1 MPSHLHEALLQLFR
15 NYPAL
20 AAELMQ
26 SALRVELPRFTDAHI
41 HAADLTEIRPVEYR
55 ADLVVLL
62 LIENE
67 PVYGIIVE
75 VQLSSDPRKRYVW
88 PVYAATLRAQL
99 ECPVHL
105 LVVTDND
112 TVATWAAQS
121 IEMGGGNTFTPLVIG
136 PSGVP
141 EIVDDDQAQADP
153 ELAVLSAMAH
163 GKGQDVT
170 QSARIA
176 AAAQRVCAGL
186 DNERA
191 GLYVDLI
198 YISLSEAARRVLQE
212 MLPANYEYQSDF
224 ARKYYGQGKN
234 EGRAEGRAEGLAEG
248 SRERLIGLI
257 AKLLG
262 LRFGPLDDVTLSRIA
277 ATSSA
282 ELEKVAERLLSAPTL
297 DAALGIAA
305 DQSQVNTTE

>member
-15 NYPAL
+15 SRPAL
-20 AAELMQ
+20 APKLTP
-26 SALRVELPRFTDAHI
+26 SASPVQLPCYTDARI

-99 ECPVHL
+99 ECPVHV
-105 LVVTDND
+105 LVVTDDD

-121 IEMGGGNTFTPLVIG
+121 IDLGGGNTFTPLVIA

-163 GKGQDVT
+163 GQDQDVT
-170 QSARIA
+170 RSARIA

-191 GLYVDLI
+191 GLYLDLI
-198 YISLSEAARRVLQE
+198 HISLSEAARRVLQE

-224 ARKYYGQGKN
+224 ARKYYGQGKT
-234 EGRAEGRAEGLAEG
+234 EG
-248 SRERLIGLI
+248 SRERLISLI

-262 LRFGPLDDVTLSRIA
+262 LRFGPLDEVTLAQIA
-277 ATSSA
+277 AASSA

-297 DAALGIAA
+297 EAALGTAA
-305 DQSQVNTTE
+305 HRPQVDTPE